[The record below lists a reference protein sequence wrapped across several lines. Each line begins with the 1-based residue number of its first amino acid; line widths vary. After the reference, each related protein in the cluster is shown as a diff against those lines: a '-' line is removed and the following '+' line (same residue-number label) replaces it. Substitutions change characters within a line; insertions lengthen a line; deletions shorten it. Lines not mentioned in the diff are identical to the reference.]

1 MMTDPGGPVVPQDVP
16 GVSGVEHPQA
26 HSQGGVGPNR
36 WGHGPLRALCGQNE
50 VDAQTAPLGG
60 DTHQ

>member
-36 WGHGPLRALCGQNE
+36 RGHGPLRALCGQNE
-50 VDAQTAPLGG
+50 VDAQAAPLGG